1 MGSTPSFPAIHD
13 DGFYRLVKFHFWIF
27 GNTMKRTR
35 FASRDRISRDAA
47 ELQRL
52 ATGLSDSGGKLED
65 GFWEA
70 QLSQLLDGLLKN
82 GSEDDINT
90 ALDRLFETN
99 PRAHDELA
107 DAVESCAE
115 SSAIEAAGQSFD
127 IQLFTA
133 PVLAWSR
140 FSIPASSLPKATLQ
154 TLTVQLGAHVFAAN
168 TRLALADFLFSP
180 DQLPRSF
187 CETWQMTREL
197 GAAAMAGAHL
207 TVDTGGMAETN
218 RFLSDVRYL
227 VGAVAVPRGQP
238 VFRWNEKDGNKEQAL
253 KEWIKQGTP
262 SLEPLLTGCAWQPI
276 LPDAYHSACRNA
288 DRLSRPYSLKASVAF
303 LQTTLGLMPADIR
316 AVVGPCYD
324 RRMEEY
330 RVGLGP
336 KDSDETYHGIVWPLL
351 GAEDEATDAAGE
363 IEAVL
368 LETGVKDVL
377 FLDHHFPMEFCDDCG
392 APLFPNREAEM
403 AHAEMPEQASANS
416 QALH

>member
-1 MGSTPSFPAIHD
+1 
-13 DGFYRLVKFHFWIF
+13 
-27 GNTMKRTR
+27 MKRTR
-35 FASRDRISRDAA
+35 FGARDRLSRDAA

-52 ATGLSDSGGKLED
+52 AGGLAESGGKLED
-65 GFWEA
+65 SYWE
-70 QLSQLLDGLLKN
+70 SQLAELVDGLLKN
-82 GSEDDINT
+82 GAEDDINT
-90 ALDRLFETN
+90 ALDRLFEGN

-107 DAVESCAE
+107 DMVESRAE
-115 SSAIEAAGQSFD
+115 TNRLAALGQEYD
-127 IQLFTA
+127 ILLFAA

-140 FSIPASSLPKATLQ
+140 FSIPACPLPATALAA
-154 TLTVQLGAHVFAAN
+154 LSVQLGAHVFGAD
-168 TRLALADFLFSP
+168 TRIALADFLFSP

-187 CETWQMTREL
+187 CDTWQLTKAL
-197 GAAAMAGAHL
+197 GEASLAGQHL
-207 TVDTGGMAETN
+207 TIDAAGLAETN

-227 VGAVAVPRGQP
+227 VGAIAVPRGKP
-238 VFRWNEKDGNKEQAL
+238 LFRWNEKDGGKEGAL
-253 KEWIKQGTP
+253 SQWIKQGSP
-262 SLEPLLTGCAWQPI
+262 NLEPLLTGCAWEPL
-276 LPDAYHSACRNA
+276 LPDAYHAACRNA

-303 LQTTLGLMPADIR
+303 LQTTLSLQPDDLR

-336 KDSDETYHGIVWPLL
+336 KDKPDTYHGIVWPLL

-368 LETGVKDVL
+368 RECGVKDVT

-392 APLFPNREAEM
+392 APLYPNSEAELV
-403 AHAEMPEQASANS
+403 HAEMPDQAGGSS

>member
-1 MGSTPSFPAIHD
+1 
-13 DGFYRLVKFHFWIF
+13 
-27 GNTMKRTR
+27 MKRTR
-35 FASRDRISRDAA
+35 FGARDRLSRDAA

-52 ATGLSDSGGKLED
+52 ANGLSESGGKLED
-65 GFWEA
+65 SYWEA
-70 QLSQLLDGLLKN
+70 QLAETVDSLLKN
-82 GSEDDINT
+82 GAEDDINT
-90 ALDRLFETN
+90 ALDRLFEAN

-107 DAVESCAE
+107 DMVESRAE
-115 SSAIEAAGQSFD
+115 TGRLEAHGQEFD
-127 IQLFTA
+127 ILLFAA

-140 FSIPASSLPKATLQ
+140 FSIPAVCLPPATLAA
-154 TLTVQLGAHVFAAN
+154 LSVQLGAHVFGGEA
-168 TRLALADFLFSP
+168 RVGLADFLFSP

-187 CETWQMTREL
+187 CDTWQLTRAL
-197 GAAAMAGAHL
+197 GEATLAGQHL
-207 TVDTGGMAETN
+207 RIDSSALAETN

-227 VGAVAVPRGQP
+227 VGSVAVPRGKAL
-238 VFRWNEKDGNKEQAL
+238 FRWNEKDGNKEGAL
-253 KEWIKQGTP
+253 KAWIKQGSP
-262 SLEPLLTGCAWQPI
+262 SLEPLLTGCAWEPL
-276 LPDAYHSACRNA
+276 LPDAYHAGCRNA

-303 LQTTLGLMPADIR
+303 LQATVGLLPGDVR

-336 KDSDETYHGIVWPLL
+336 KDKPDTYHGIVWPLL

-368 LETGVKDVL
+368 RECGVKEVS

-392 APLFPNREAEM
+392 APLYPNVEAELV
-403 AHAEMPEQASANS
+403 HAEMPEQASANS